1 MPDHNITWSVFTK
14 PWRELALPALG
25 ALVREM
31 GYQAIELP
39 VRPGYQVLPENVERD
54 LPTAAR
60 ILAEE
65 GVAIASVAGPADAS
79 PYTAPTIA
87 ACAEAGV
94 PVLRV
99 MAQVAPGRPYQEE
112 EARIRREYD
121 ALLPI
126 LEEHGVTLGVQNH
139 VGHFVGN
146 ALALDRLLARYPLG
160 GRGAPVAAVW
170 DAAHEAL
177 CGVHPEHA
185 LDVIW
190 PRLCLVNLKN
200 AFWQRTNGPEAERAA
215 WRCCWTSGRHG
226 LADWRRVL
234 AELVR
239 RGYQG
244 VVCITAEYDDHG
256 AVERLAREDLA
267 YARALLEEVQ
277 A

>member
-1 MPDHNITWSVFTK
+1 MPNHDITWSVFTK
-14 PWRELALPALG
+14 PWRDLALPKLG

-31 GYQAIELP
+31 GYQAVELP
-39 VRPGYQVLPENVERD
+39 VRPGYQVLPENVARD
-54 LPTAAR
+54 LPPAAR

-65 GVAIASVAGPADAS
+65 GVAIASVAGPADEV
-79 PYTAPTIA
+79 TIA

-99 MAQVAPGRPYQEE
+99 MAQVAPGRPYQKE
-112 EARIRREYD
+112 EARLRHEYD
-121 ALLPI
+121 ALLPL
-126 LEEHGVTLGVQNH
+126 LEQHGVTLGVQNH
-139 VGHFVGN
+139 LGDFIGN
-146 ALALDRLLARYPLG
+146 AVALDRLLAPYPPG
-160 GRGAPVAAVW
+160 GPGAPIAAVW

-185 LDVIW
+185 LDIIW

-200 AFWQRTNGPEAERAA
+200 AFWQRTNGPEAEQAA
-215 WRCCWTSGRHG
+215 WRSYWTSGRHG

-239 RGYQG
+239 RRYQG
-244 VVCITAEYDDHG
+244 VVCITAEYSDHD
-256 AVERLAREDLA
+256 AVAGGVKQLARNDLA
-267 YARALLEEVQ
+267 YARTLLQEVQ